1 MTSELPYQ
9 HASAVMPVSCPAR
22 HGERW
27 PLPFSPLEYADRLF
41 RTKTL
46 MKAQGIEV
54 LLVFDPANMNYLTGY
69 DGWSFYVPQLIV
81 VALAEP
87 EPLWIG
93 RGIDLNG
100 ARETTYVDDD
110 NIYAYSDRYVHHDHR
125 HPMDFVAHIL
135 RERELD
141 NSRIGLDMDSYY
153 FSARGFEVLSRQL
166 THATFTDVTRL
177 ISGLRSIKSPQELEY
192 MRQAG
197 QIMQRVMEVAL
208 GHVEPGIRQCDAVG
222 EIYRA
227 QMRGTREYG
236 GDYPAI
242 APMLPTGRGTSSP
255 HLTWT
260 DKPFV
265 REEACIVELA
275 AARYHYHCPMART
288 IYMGTPPRRLSDAA
302 LIVVD
307 GVQAALDV
315 VRPGATCEDIEA
327 AFRSATAPRG
337 IIKESRI
344 GYSMGL
350 NYPPDWGEHTMSL
363 RAGDR
368 SVLEPGMT
376 FHLIPG
382 IWMDDWGVEISES
395 FVVTHN
401 GYELLAPFPR
411 KLFIKP

>member
-1 MTSELPYQ
+1 MTSEPLYQ
-9 HASAVMPVSCPAR
+9 HENSVAPVNTPPR
-22 HGERW
+22 HADAW
-27 PLPFSPLEYADRLF
+27 PLPFSPQEYAGRLS

-46 MKAQGIEV
+46 MKAQAMEV

-100 ARETTYVDDD
+100 ARETTYLDEG
-110 NIYAYSDRYVHHDHR
+110 NLYSYSDRYVHHDHR
-125 HPMDFVAHIL
+125 HPMDFVSHIL

-141 NSRIGLDMDSYY
+141 HARIGLDMDSYY
-153 FSARGFEVLSRQL
+153 FSARGYEVLRRQL
-166 THATFTDVTRL
+166 SHASFTDVTRL
-177 ISGLRSIKSPQELEY
+177 VSGLRSIKSPQELEY

-197 QIMQRVMEVAL
+197 QIMQRVMKVAL
-208 GHVEPGIRQCDAVG
+208 GHIEPGIRQCDAVG

-242 APMLPTGRGTSSP
+242 APMLPTGRGTSTP
-255 HLTWT
+255 HLTWN

-265 REEACIVELA
+265 QGEASILELA

-288 IYMGTPPRRLSDAA
+288 VFMGTPPKRLVEAA
-302 LIVVD
+302 EIVVE
-307 GVQAALDV
+307 GVEAGLDA
-315 VRPGATCEDIEA
+315 VRPGATCESVEA
-327 AFRSATAPRG
+327 AWRSVTVPRG
-337 IIKESRI
+337 IVKESRI

-363 RAGDR
+363 RPGDR

-395 FVVTHN
+395 FVVTDT

>member
-1 MTSELPYQ
+1 MTSEPLYQ
-9 HASAVMPVSCPAR
+9 HENPVAPVNTPPR
-22 HGERW
+22 HAEAW
-27 PLPFSPLEYADRLF
+27 PLPFSPQEYAGRIS
-41 RTKTL
+41 RTKAL
-46 MKAQGIEV
+46 MKAQGMEV

-69 DGWSFYVPQLIV
+69 DGWSFYVPQLVV

-87 EPLWIG
+87 EPIWIG

-100 ARETTYVDDD
+100 ARETTYVDES
-110 NIYAYSDRYVHHDHR
+110 NLYSYSDRYVHHDHR

-141 NSRIGLDMDSYY
+141 HARIGLDMDSYY
-153 FSARGFEVLSRQL
+153 FSARGYEVLRRQL
-166 THATFTDVTRL
+166 AHASFTDVTRL
-177 ISGLRSIKSPQELEY
+177 VSSLRSIKSPQELEY

-197 QIMQRVMEVAL
+197 KIMQRVMEVAL
-208 GHVEPGIRQCDAVG
+208 GHIEPGIRQCDAVG

-227 QMRGTREYG
+227 QMRGTKEFG

-242 APMLPTGRGTSSP
+242 APMLPTGRGTSTP
-255 HLTWT
+255 HLTWN

-265 REEACIVELA
+265 QGEASILELA

-288 IYMGTPPRRLSDAA
+288 AFMGTPPERLVEAA
-302 LIVVD
+302 EIVAE
-307 GVQAALDV
+307 GVQAGLEA
-315 VRPGATCEDIEA
+315 VRPGATCESIEA
-327 AFRSATAPRG
+327 AWRSVTVPRG
-337 IIKESRI
+337 IVKESRI

-363 RAGDR
+363 RPGDR

-395 FVVTHN
+395 FVVTDD